1 MWAAL
6 RLVTAASRLALF
18 VWVLSVPMS
27 ESVAQPSAGLGWVS
41 KRRGPAPLAVTPI
54 ASGEVS
60 DATVALQGIKDSN
73 AKLKNVKNVD
83 ESFTEDKSILLRPR
97 WN

>member
-1 MWAAL
+1 MGGVKVGDGGIEASTICVGAVCANERERGPTVCRA
-6 RLVTAASRLALF
+6 RLGIKT
-18 VWVLSVPMS
+18 
-27 ESVAQPSAGLGWVS
+27 
-41 KRRGPAPLAVTPI
+41 KGPAPLAVTPI